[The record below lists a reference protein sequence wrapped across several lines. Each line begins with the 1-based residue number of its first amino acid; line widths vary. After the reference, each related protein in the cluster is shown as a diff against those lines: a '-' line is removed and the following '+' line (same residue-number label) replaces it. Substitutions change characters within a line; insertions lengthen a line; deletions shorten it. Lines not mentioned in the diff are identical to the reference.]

1 MSQKNRHVVGN
12 MAVSNRLLPSHP
24 AQSGKVTSLEL
35 VLEDEDA
42 PGSEIGPKGMATLGV
57 ETSRTEMLLKKQL
70 TQDRHQQIQDDESR
84 NECKQVR
91 IVEAPKPCQKVQAI
105 TV

>member
-42 PGSEIGPKGMATLGV
+42 PGSEIGPEGMATLGV